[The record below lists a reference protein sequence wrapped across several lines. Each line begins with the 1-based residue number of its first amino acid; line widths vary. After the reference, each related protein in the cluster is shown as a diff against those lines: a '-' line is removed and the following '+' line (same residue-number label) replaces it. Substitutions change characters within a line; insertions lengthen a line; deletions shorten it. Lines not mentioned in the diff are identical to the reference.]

1 MTGRAAL
8 QPLRRLINLIALR
21 PGPAHFCQNVWHRKL
36 GLNICQGKTFT
47 SLSHFKVAA
56 PLKKTH
62 LLIAGV
68 VDAPKLVSSLAL
80 TGFPS

>member
-21 PGPAHFCQNVWHRKL
+21 RGPAHFCQDVWHRKL